1 MNTPTHAL
9 VNLTLLTRGRVR
21 AGLLWILA
29 GAVGPDVP
37 IFVLFALA
45 RGLWRQP
52 AARIW
57 SATYFEPGW
66 QLLIDLAH
74 SVPLALALLLFG
86 WRMRTAELRLL
97 AWSLMLH
104 SALDFPFHA
113 NDGHR
118 HFFPVSD
125 FRFDSPV
132 SYWDPAHFGRAV
144 ALIETVSGFALSVY
158 WFRRAVRAVARL
170 MTALL
175 AAVYAVGTALLVRST
190 IDFPWLA
197 RLLTGG

>member
-1 MNTPTHAL
+1 
-9 VNLTLLTRGRVR
+9 
-21 AGLLWILA
+21 
-29 GAVGPDVP
+29 
-37 IFVLFALA
+37 
-45 RGLWRQP
+45 
-52 AARIW
+52 
-57 SATYFEPGW
+57 
-66 QLLIDLAH
+66 
-74 SVPLALALLLFG
+74 
-86 WRMRTAELRLL
+86 
-97 AWSLMLH
+97 MLH

-132 SYWDPAHFGRAV
+132 SYWDPARFGRAV